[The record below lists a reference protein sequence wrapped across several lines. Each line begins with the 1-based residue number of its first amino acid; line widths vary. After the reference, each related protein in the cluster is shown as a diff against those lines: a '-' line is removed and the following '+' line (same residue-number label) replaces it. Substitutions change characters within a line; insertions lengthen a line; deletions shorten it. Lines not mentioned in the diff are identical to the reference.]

1 MTTFEE
7 KYRKKQGLPDAA
19 PDTPAHPSP
28 AMVMLRAAASDEYKA
43 YNPMPH
49 QELEL
54 WIRPNAANEW
64 TDVYLPYSYRNH
76 MISDGHG
83 FVISM
88 HFSTPIIVVTL
99 HGRDLKELVHLLS
112 KRQIEWVMEYDP
124 RIWPELPPDKPCITG
139 IEIRHAPR
147 AAKKEEEDALPSEKK
162 APEGRAT
169 H

>member
-1 MTTFEE
+1 MTAFEE
-7 KYRKKQGLPDAA
+7 KYRKKSGLVGAPPVMAA
-19 PDTPAHPSP
+19 RPPSP
-28 AMVMLRAAASDEYKA
+28 AMEILKAAAEEYKA
-43 YNPMPH
+43 YNAVAHP
-49 QELEL
+49 ELEL
-54 WIRPNAANEW
+54 WIRPNATNEW

-88 HFSTPIIVVTL
+88 HFNTPIILVTL
-99 HGRDLKELVHLLS
+99 HGRNLKELVHLLS

-147 AAKKEEEDALPSEKK
+147 AVKKEEEDTLPGEKK
-162 APEGRAT
+162 PPEGTAA